1 VKLCKITVLGIRSPI
16 VPQWYWKLDYYKW
29 NVMNKLA
36 LILSLLASC
45 SVWAQ
50 GSIEAGKAKSET
62 CVACH
67 GADGNSLITTYP
79 KLAGQ
84 HAKYIEKQLKDLKL
98 GATSAGKQGR
108 YDPVM
113 SAMAM
118 PLSDEDMSDLAAYF
132 SSLPISSNSTPE
144 DVVSTGKALYTA
156 GDASRGLTACI
167 ACHGPRG
174 NGTELSGFPK
184 ISGQHADYVK
194 AQLMKFRD
202 DSRGNDMNAMMRDV
216 AKKLT
221 DADIEILSKYVGG
234 LH

>member
-1 VKLCKITVLGIRSPI
+1 MK
-16 VPQWYWKLDYYKW
+16 
-29 NVMNKLA
+29 KLA

-50 GSIEAGKAKSET
+50 GSIEAGKEKSQT

-67 GADGNSLITTYP
+67 GADGNSQLAMYP

-84 HAKYIEKQLKDLKL
+84 HAKYIEKQLRDLKL
-98 GATSAGKQGR
+98 GMTSGGKQGR
-108 YDPVM
+108 MDPVM
-113 SAMAM
+113 SGMAM
-118 PLSDEDMSDLAAYF
+118 PLTEQDMKDLGVYYA
-132 SSLPISSNSTPE
+132 SLPISHNTTPE
-144 DVVSTGKALYTA
+144 NVVEAGKVLYTA
-156 GDASRGLTACI
+156 GDAERGLTACI

-184 ISGQHADYVK
+184 ISGQHADYIK
-194 AQLMKFRD
+194 AQLEKFRD
-202 DSRGNDMNAMMRDV
+202 GSRSNDMNAMMRDI

-221 DADIEILSKYVGG
+221 DEDIDTLSKYVGG

>member
-1 VKLCKITVLGIRSPI
+1 MK
-16 VPQWYWKLDYYKW
+16 
-29 NVMNKLA
+29 KLA

-50 GSIEAGKAKSET
+50 GSIEAGKAKSQT

-67 GADGNSLITTYP
+67 GADGNSLITQYP

-84 HAKYIEKQLKDLKL
+84 HEKYLEKQLKELKL
-98 GATSAGKQGR
+98 GMTSGGKQGR
-108 YDPVM
+108 YEPVM
-113 SAMAM
+113 GAMAM
-118 PLSDEDMSDLAAYF
+118 PLSEEDMADLAAYYA
-132 SSLPISSNSTPE
+132 SLPISNNSTPE
-144 DVVSTGKALYTA
+144 NVVDEGKVLYTA
-156 GDASRGLTACI
+156 GNAERGVTACI

-184 ISGQHADYVK
+184 ISGQHADYIK
-194 AQLMKFRD
+194 AQLEKFRD
-202 DSRGNDMNAMMRDV
+202 GSRNNDMNAMMRDV

-221 DADIEILSKYVGG
+221 DADIDTLSKYVGG

>member
-1 VKLCKITVLGIRSPI
+1 MK
-16 VPQWYWKLDYYKW
+16 
-29 NVMNKLA
+29 KLA

-50 GSIEAGKAKSET
+50 GSIEAGKAKSQT

-67 GADGNSLITTYP
+67 GADGNSLITQYP

-84 HAKYIEKQLKDLKL
+84 HEKYLEKQLKDLKL
-98 GATSAGKQGR
+98 GMTSGGKQGR
-108 YDPVM
+108 NEPVM
-113 SAMAM
+113 GAMAM
-118 PLSDEDMSDLAAYF
+118 PLSEQDMADLAAYYA
-132 SSLPISSNSTPE
+132 SLPISNNSTPE
-144 DVVSTGKALYTA
+144 NVVEEGKVLYTA
-156 GDASRGLTACI
+156 GDAERGVTACI

-184 ISGQHADYVK
+184 ISGQHAEYIK
-194 AQLMKFRD
+194 AQLEKFRD
-202 DSRGNDMNAMMRDV
+202 GSRNNDMNAMMRDV

-221 DADIEILSKYVGG
+221 DADIETLSKYVGG

>member
-1 VKLCKITVLGIRSPI
+1 MK
-16 VPQWYWKLDYYKW
+16 
-29 NVMNKLA
+29 KLA

-50 GSIEAGKAKSET
+50 GSIEAGKAKSQT

-67 GADGNSLITTYP
+67 GADGNSLITNYP
-79 KLAGQ
+79 KIAGQ
-84 HAKYIEKQLKDLKL
+84 HAKYLEKQLKELKL
-98 GATSAGKQGR
+98 GMTSGGKQGR

-113 SAMAM
+113 SGMAM
-118 PLSDEDMSDLAAYF
+118 PLSEQDMADLSAYY
-132 SSLPISSNSTPE
+132 SSLPISGNTTPE
-144 DVVSTGKALYTA
+144 NVVAAGKVLYFA
-156 GDASRGLTACI
+156 GDAERGITACT

-194 AQLMKFRD
+194 AQLEKFRD
-202 DSRGNDMNAMMRDV
+202 GSRNNDMNAMMRDI
-216 AKKLT
+216 AKKLN
-221 DADIEILSKYVGG
+221 DEDIDTLSKYVGG

>member
-1 VKLCKITVLGIRSPI
+1 MK
-16 VPQWYWKLDYYKW
+16 
-29 NVMNKLA
+29 KLA

-50 GSIEAGKAKSET
+50 GSIEAGKAKSQT

-67 GADGNSLITTYP
+67 GADGNSQLAMYP

-84 HAKYIEKQLKDLKL
+84 HAKYLEKQLKDLKL
-98 GATSAGKQGR
+98 GMTSNGKQGR

-113 SAMAM
+113 SGMAM
-118 PLSDEDMSDLAAYF
+118 PLSEQDMQDLAAYYA
-132 SSLPISSNSTPE
+132 SLPISSNSTPE
-144 DVVSTGKALYTA
+144 NVVKKGKALYTA
-156 GDASRGLTACI
+156 GDAERGLAACI

-184 ISGQHADYVK
+184 ISGQHADYIK
-194 AQLMKFRD
+194 AQLEKFRD
-202 DSRGNDMNAMMRDV
+202 GNRDNDMNAMMRDI

-221 DADIEILSKYVGG
+221 DEDIDTLSKYAGG

>member
-1 VKLCKITVLGIRSPI
+1 
-16 VPQWYWKLDYYKW
+16 
-29 NVMNKLA
+29 MNKLA

-84 HAKYIEKQLKDLKL
+84 HAQYIEKQLHDLKL
-98 GATSAGKQGR
+98 GASSAGKQGR

-132 SSLPISSNSTPE
+132 ASLPISSNSTPE
-144 DVVSTGKALYTA
+144 DVVSTGKVLYTA
-156 GDASRGLTACI
+156 GDASRGLTACT

-194 AQLMKFRD
+194 AQLLKFRD
-202 DSRGNDMNAMMRDV
+202 DSRANDMNAMMRDV

-221 DADIEILSKYVGG
+221 DADIDTLSKYVGG

>member
-1 VKLCKITVLGIRSPI
+1 MK
-16 VPQWYWKLDYYKW
+16 
-29 NVMNKLA
+29 KLA

-50 GSIEAGKAKSET
+50 GSIEAGKAKSQT

-67 GADGNSLITTYP
+67 GADGNSLITQYP

-84 HAKYIEKQLKDLKL
+84 HEKYLEKQLKELKL
-98 GATSAGKQGR
+98 GMTSGGKQGR
-108 YDPVM
+108 YEPVM
-113 SAMAM
+113 GAMAM
-118 PLSDEDMSDLAAYF
+118 PLSEEDMADLAAYYA
-132 SSLPISSNSTPE
+132 SLPISSSSTPE
-144 DVVSTGKALYTA
+144 NVVDEGKVLYTA
-156 GDASRGLTACI
+156 GNAERGVTACI

-184 ISGQHADYVK
+184 ISGQHADYIK
-194 AQLMKFRD
+194 AQLEKFRD
-202 DSRGNDMNAMMRDV
+202 GDRNNDMNAMMRDV

-221 DADIEILSKYVGG
+221 DADIDTLSKYVGG

>member
-1 VKLCKITVLGIRSPI
+1 MSGTP
-16 VPQWYWKLDYYKW
+16 WYWKLDNYKW
-29 NVMNKLA
+29 NVMKKLA

-50 GSIEAGKAKSET
+50 GSIEAGKAKSQT

-67 GADGNSLITTYP
+67 GADGNSQITTYP

-98 GATSAGKQGR
+98 GMSSGGKQGR

-118 PLSDEDMSDLAAYF
+118 PLSEEDMADVAAYF
-132 SSLPISSNSTPE
+132 ASLPISPNSTPE
-144 DVVSTGKALYTA
+144 DVVAKGKVLYNA
-156 GDASRGLTACI
+156 GDAARGLTACT

-184 ISGQHADYVK
+184 ISGQHADYIK
-194 AQLMKFRD
+194 AQLQKFRD
-202 DSRGNDMNAMMRDV
+202 ENRGNDMNAMMRDV

>member
-1 VKLCKITVLGIRSPI
+1 MK
-16 VPQWYWKLDYYKW
+16 
-29 NVMNKLA
+29 KLA

-50 GSIEAGKAKSET
+50 GSIEAGKAKSQT

-67 GADGNSLITTYP
+67 GADGNSLITQYP

-84 HAKYIEKQLKDLKL
+84 HEKYLEKQLKELKL
-98 GATSAGKQGR
+98 GMTSGGKQGR
-108 YDPVM
+108 YEPVM
-113 SAMAM
+113 GAMAM
-118 PLSDEDMSDLAAYF
+118 PLSEEDMADLAAYYA
-132 SSLPISSNSTPE
+132 SLPISSNSTPE
-144 DVVSTGKALYTA
+144 NVVDEGKVLYTA
-156 GDASRGLTACI
+156 GNAERGVTACI

-184 ISGQHADYVK
+184 ISGQHADYIK
-194 AQLMKFRD
+194 AQLEKFRD
-202 DSRGNDMNAMMRDV
+202 GNRNNDMNAMMRDV

-221 DADIEILSKYVGG
+221 DAEIDTLSKYVGG

>member
-1 VKLCKITVLGIRSPI
+1 MKKLVLI
-16 VPQWYWKLDYYKW
+16 V
-29 NVMNKLA
+29 
-36 LILSLLASC
+36 SLLASC

-50 GSIEAGKAKSET
+50 GSIEAGKAKSQT

-67 GADGNSLITTYP
+67 GADGNSLLGMYP
-79 KLAGQ
+79 SLAGQ

-98 GATSAGKQGR
+98 GMTSGGKQGR

-113 SAMAM
+113 SGMAM
-118 PLSDEDMSDLAAYF
+118 PLNEQDMADLAAYYA
-132 SSLPISSNSTPE
+132 SLPLASNTTPE
-144 DVVSTGKALYTA
+144 DVVEQGKALYAA
-156 GDASRGLTACI
+156 GDAQRGLTACI

-184 ISGQHADYVK
+184 ISGQHADYIK
-194 AQLMKFRD
+194 LQLEKFRD
-202 DSRGNDMNAMMRDV
+202 GNRGNDMNEMMRDV

-221 DADIEILSKYVGG
+221 DEDIDVLSKYVGG

>member
-1 VKLCKITVLGIRSPI
+1 MK
-16 VPQWYWKLDYYKW
+16 
-29 NVMNKLA
+29 KLA

-50 GSIEAGKAKSET
+50 GSIEAGKAKSQT

-67 GADGNSLITTYP
+67 GADGNSLITQYP

-84 HAKYIEKQLKDLKL
+84 HEKYLEKQLKELKL
-98 GATSAGKQGR
+98 GMTSGGKQGR
-108 YDPVM
+108 YEPVM
-113 SAMAM
+113 GAMAM
-118 PLSDEDMSDLAAYF
+118 PLSEEDMADLAAYYA
-132 SSLPISSNSTPE
+132 SLPISSNATPE
-144 DVVSTGKALYTA
+144 NVVDEGKVLYTA
-156 GDASRGLTACI
+156 GNAERGVTACI

-184 ISGQHADYVK
+184 ISGQHADYIK
-194 AQLMKFRD
+194 AQLEKFRD
-202 DSRGNDMNAMMRDV
+202 GNRNNDMNAMMRDV

-221 DADIEILSKYVGG
+221 DAEIDTLSKYVGG

>member
-1 VKLCKITVLGIRSPI
+1 MK
-16 VPQWYWKLDYYKW
+16 
-29 NVMNKLA
+29 KLA

-50 GSIEAGKAKSET
+50 GSIEAGKAKSQT

-67 GADGNSLITTYP
+67 GADGNSLITQYP

-84 HAKYIEKQLKDLKL
+84 HEKYLEKQLKDLKL
-98 GATSAGKQGR
+98 GMTSGGKQGR
-108 YDPVM
+108 NEPVM
-113 SAMAM
+113 GAMAM
-118 PLSDEDMSDLAAYF
+118 PLSEQDMADLAAYYA
-132 SSLPISSNSTPE
+132 SLPISNNSTPE
-144 DVVSTGKALYTA
+144 NVVEEGKALYTA
-156 GDASRGLTACI
+156 GDAERGVTACI

-184 ISGQHADYVK
+184 ISGQHAEYIK
-194 AQLMKFRD
+194 AQLEKFRD
-202 DSRGNDMNAMMRDV
+202 GSRNNDMNAMMRDV

-221 DADIEILSKYVGG
+221 DAEIDTLSKYVGG

>member
-1 VKLCKITVLGIRSPI
+1 MK
-16 VPQWYWKLDYYKW
+16 
-29 NVMNKLA
+29 KLA

-50 GSIEAGKAKSET
+50 GSIEAGKAKSQT

-67 GADGNSLITTYP
+67 GADGNSLMDMYP

-84 HAKYIEKQLKDLKL
+84 HAKYLEKQLQELKL
-98 GATSAGKQGR
+98 GMTSGGKQGR

-113 SAMAM
+113 SGMAM
-118 PLSDEDMSDLAAYF
+118 PLTDEDIADLSAYY
-132 SSLPISSNSTPE
+132 SSLPISENATPE
-144 DVVSTGKALYTA
+144 DVVAKGKVLYTA
-156 GDASRGLTACI
+156 GDAERGITACI
-167 ACHGPRG
+167 ACHGARG

-184 ISGQHADYVK
+184 ISGQHAAYVK
-194 AQLMKFRD
+194 AQLEKFRD
-202 DSRGNDMNAMMRDV
+202 GSRNNDMNGMMRDI

-221 DADIEILSKYVGG
+221 DDDIEILSKYVGG

>member
-1 VKLCKITVLGIRSPI
+1 MK
-16 VPQWYWKLDYYKW
+16 
-29 NVMNKLA
+29 KLA
-36 LILSLLASC
+36 LILSLIASC

-50 GSIEAGKAKSET
+50 GNIEAGKAKSQT

-67 GADGNSLITTYP
+67 GADGNSAITTYP

-84 HAKYIEKQLKDLKL
+84 HAKYLEKQLKDLKL
-98 GATSAGKQGR
+98 GMESAGKQGR

-113 SAMAM
+113 SGMAM
-118 PLSDEDMSDLAAYF
+118 PLSEQDMADLAAYYA
-132 SSLPISSNSTPE
+132 SLPISHNTTPE
-144 DVVSTGKALYTA
+144 NVLEQGKVLYTA
-156 GDASRGLTACI
+156 GDANRGIAACI

-184 ISGQHADYVK
+184 ISGQHADYIK
-194 AQLMKFRD
+194 AQLVKFRD
-202 DSRGNDMNAMMRDV
+202 ASRGNDMNAMMRDI

-221 DADIEILSKYVGG
+221 DEDIEILSKYVGG

>member
-1 VKLCKITVLGIRSPI
+1 MK
-16 VPQWYWKLDYYKW
+16 
-29 NVMNKLA
+29 KLA

-50 GSIEAGKAKSET
+50 GSIEAGKAKSQT

-67 GADGNSLITTYP
+67 GADGNSQITTYP
-79 KLAGQ
+79 KRAGQ

-98 GATSAGKQGR
+98 GMTSGGKQGR

-113 SAMAM
+113 SGMAM
-118 PLSDEDMSDLAAYF
+118 PLSEEDRADLAAYF

-144 DVVSTGKALYTA
+144 DVVAKGKVLYNA
-156 GDASRGLTACI
+156 GDASRGLTACT

-184 ISGQHADYVK
+184 ISGQHADYIK
-194 AQLMKFRD
+194 AQLQKFRD
-202 DSRGNDMNAMMRDV
+202 GNRGNDMNEMMRDV

>member
-1 VKLCKITVLGIRSPI
+1 MK
-16 VPQWYWKLDYYKW
+16 
-29 NVMNKLA
+29 KLA
-36 LILSLLASC
+36 LILSLFASC

-50 GSIEAGKAKSET
+50 GSIEAGKAKSQT

-67 GADGNSLITTYP
+67 GADGNSQLEMYP

-98 GATSAGKQGR
+98 GMTSNGKQGR
-108 YDPVM
+108 MDPVM
-113 SAMAM
+113 SGMAM
-118 PLSDEDMSDLAAYF
+118 PLSEQDMKDLAAYYA
-132 SSLPISSNSTPE
+132 SLPISSNTTPE
-144 DVVSTGKALYTA
+144 NVVESGKQLYAA
-156 GDASRGLTACI
+156 GDPERGLTACI

-184 ISGQHADYVK
+184 ISGQHADYIK
-194 AQLMKFRD
+194 LQLEKFR
-202 DSRGNDMNAMMRDV
+202 SGTRGNDMNAMMSDV

-221 DADIEILSKYVGG
+221 DEDITVLSNYVGG

>member
-1 VKLCKITVLGIRSPI
+1 MK
-16 VPQWYWKLDYYKW
+16 
-29 NVMNKLA
+29 KLA

-50 GSIEAGKAKSET
+50 GSIEAGKAKSQT

-67 GADGNSLITTYP
+67 GADGNSLITQYP

-84 HAKYIEKQLKDLKL
+84 HKKYLEKQLKELKL
-98 GATSAGKQGR
+98 GMTSGGKQGR

-113 SAMAM
+113 SGMAM
-118 PLSDEDMSDLAAYF
+118 SLSKEDMADLAAYYA
-132 SSLPISSNSTPE
+132 SLPISSNSTPE
-144 DVVSTGKALYTA
+144 NVVDAGKALYTA
-156 GDASRGLTACI
+156 GNAERGLTACT
-167 ACHGPRG
+167 ACHGARG

-184 ISGQHADYVK
+184 ISGQHADYIK
-194 AQLMKFRD
+194 AQLEKFRD
-202 DSRGNDMNAMMRDV
+202 GSRNNDMNAMMRDV

-221 DADIEILSKYVGG
+221 DADIDTLSKYVGG

>member
-1 VKLCKITVLGIRSPI
+1 MK
-16 VPQWYWKLDYYKW
+16 
-29 NVMNKLA
+29 KLA

-50 GSIEAGKAKSET
+50 GSIEAGKAKSQT

-67 GADGNSLITTYP
+67 GADGNSLITQYP

-84 HAKYIEKQLKDLKL
+84 HEKYLDKQLKELKL
-98 GATSAGKQGR
+98 GMTSGGKQGR
-108 YDPVM
+108 NEPVM
-113 SAMAM
+113 GAMAM
-118 PLSDEDMSDLAAYF
+118 SLSEEDMADLAAYYA
-132 SSLPISSNSTPE
+132 SLPISSNSTPE
-144 DVVSTGKALYTA
+144 NVVDEGKVLYTA
-156 GDASRGLTACI
+156 GDAERGVTACT

-184 ISGQHADYVK
+184 ISGQHADYIK
-194 AQLMKFRD
+194 AQLEKFRD
-202 DSRGNDMNAMMRDV
+202 GSRNNDMNAMMRDV

-221 DADIEILSKYVGG
+221 DADIDTLSKYVGG

>member
-1 VKLCKITVLGIRSPI
+1 
-16 VPQWYWKLDYYKW
+16 
-29 NVMNKLA
+29 MNKLA

-50 GSIEAGKAKSET
+50 GSIEAGKGKSQT

-67 GADGNSLITTYP
+67 GADGNSQLAMYP
-79 KLAGQ
+79 KIAGQ

-98 GATSAGKQGR
+98 GMTSNGKQGR

-118 PLSDEDMSDLAAYF
+118 PLSEQDMQDLAAYY
-132 SSLPISSNSTPE
+132 SSLPISNNTTPE
-144 DVVSTGKALYTA
+144 NVVKKGKALYTA
-156 GDASRGLTACI
+156 GDAERGLTACV

-184 ISGQHADYVK
+184 ISGQHADYIK
-194 AQLMKFRD
+194 AQLEKFRD
-202 DSRGNDMNAMMRDV
+202 GTRGNDMNGMMRDI

-221 DADIEILSKYVGG
+221 DEDIDTLSKYVGG